1 MKQNRI
7 PKCEYIGTQKMLV
20 KKKKGDN
27 TVIHFVEYRNLPT
40 GGWGTIKK
48 YNHGW
53 YSDDERSVSVVRYHD
68 KKKLTLISTK
78 HHGSSMDRAA
88 RSRGGSKK
96 VVEIP
101 AVVKHYSNGKV
112 GVDVG
117 DQRLRD
123 KRAFADT
130 IKSSGWSRKW
140 AMHGIQQIRHQAFLC
155 WADLHKL
162 KDGSEVQ
169 CKQWASNG
177 IGNGKVNWAF
187 NIGLIKGMLAHIS
200 SFTRAN
206 EIARNRRGTIG
217 DELLEHTIVNR
228 GRKYK
233 NVRCAVCTHERRIG
247 LRGGRKGATCSQFW
261 CPHPD
266 CRAHVCEAHRNS
278 VHEYAKMGI
287 ILAHYHKEKRI
298 EYTAK
303 NPGKQK
309 ANQTSGIG
317 WKSRRRV
324 KYDLE
329 GSF

>member
-1 MKQNRI
+1 
-7 PKCEYIGTQKMLV
+7 
-20 KKKKGDN
+20 
-27 TVIHFVEYRNLPT
+27 
-40 GGWGTIKK
+40 
-48 YNHGW
+48 
-53 YSDDERSVSVVRYHD
+53 
-68 KKKLTLISTK
+68 
-78 HHGSSMDRAA
+78 MDRAA

-101 AVVKHYSNGKV
+101 AIVKHYSNGKV

-117 DQRLRD
+117 DQRLWD

-130 IKSSGWSRKW
+130 IKSSGWLRKW

-324 KYDLE
+324 TYDSEGRFSLFLGRQLSLE
-329 GSF
+329 TNFFPKFFYEF